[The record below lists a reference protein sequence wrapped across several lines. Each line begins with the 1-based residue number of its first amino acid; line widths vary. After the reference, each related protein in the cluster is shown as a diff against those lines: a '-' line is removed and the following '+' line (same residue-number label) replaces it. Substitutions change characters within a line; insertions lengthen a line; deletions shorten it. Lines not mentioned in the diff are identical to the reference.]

1 MVVGTLKFLKI
12 NSNKF
17 FILIEAFLTICIL
30 QNMQMWPAIYFSS
43 KSISLGVTI
52 ILFIFAIKYYNL
64 FSRNV
69 NKFLL
74 FTLLLIIF
82 DNFLLDGISSIP
94 QILPYIVGIFLFQLH
109 DKYKQKLLLS
119 VSVILSII
127 ILFGFI
133 FFIIWLLI
141 DIPPVGIIKAPFY
154 YSDHYNYIFFILP
167 IEYLF
172 PRFSGPFIEPGHMG
186 MISVF
191 LIYANNFDFKS
202 RKFLWILLIG
212 VLFSLSLAAYILL
225 TISIILKIRI
235 KFRTVLISFIL
246 ILGISYIITEIWDNG
261 DNPVNNLIYS
271 RLEYDEEKGI
281 VGNNRTFERTDNY
294 YDIIVKSGDI
304 LIGKGSKYMH
314 EMFLTGQIMGAG
326 YKMFFMQFGIIGTI
340 IVFVYYF
347 IIAKS
352 CPNKYYA
359 YSFLLI
365 YIISFLQRAYPYWI
379 AWLLPYICGMNAL
392 NFMKYKT
399 KDLK

>member
-1 MVVGTLKFLKI
+1 
-12 NSNKF
+12 
-17 FILIEAFLTICIL
+17 
-30 QNMQMWPAIYFSS
+30 MWPAIYFSS

-225 TISIILKIRI
+225 TISIIL
-235 KFRTVLISFIL
+235 
-246 ILGISYIITEIWDNG
+246 
-261 DNPVNNLIYS
+261 
-271 RLEYDEEKGI
+271 
-281 VGNNRTFERTDNY
+281 
-294 YDIIVKSGDI
+294 
-304 LIGKGSKYMH
+304 
-314 EMFLTGQIMGAG
+314 
-326 YKMFFMQFGIIGTI
+326 
-340 IVFVYYF
+340 
-347 IIAKS
+347 
-352 CPNKYYA
+352 
-359 YSFLLI
+359 
-365 YIISFLQRAYPYWI
+365 
-379 AWLLPYICGMNAL
+379 
-392 NFMKYKT
+392 
-399 KDLK
+399 